1 MELTLPEL
9 IERLK
14 TMDEL
19 ELCDTLGLTSEEL
32 LVRCIDIVEDNK
44 EELEKLVDWE

>member
-1 MELTLPEL
+1 
-9 IERLK
+9 
-14 TMDEL
+14 MDEL